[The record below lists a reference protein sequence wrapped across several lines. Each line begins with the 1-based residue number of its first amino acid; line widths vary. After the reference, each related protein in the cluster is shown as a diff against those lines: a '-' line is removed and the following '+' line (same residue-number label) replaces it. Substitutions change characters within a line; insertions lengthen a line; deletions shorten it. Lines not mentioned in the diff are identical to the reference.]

1 MNNFLNQTLR
11 NNQVNINT
19 DGDGTQI
26 NSKLRD
32 VKEVFPLMKEVDCP
46 YQAARWPMECQV
58 RTIDFS
64 FLKKS
69 LNHEILKAFIG
80 LNKM

>member
-1 MNNFLNQTLR
+1 MNNLLNQTIR
-11 NNQVNINT
+11 NSQININT

-26 NSKLRD
+26 ISKLRD

-58 RTIDFS
+58 RAIYFS
-64 FLKKS
+64 FLTKS
-69 LNHEILKAFIG
+69 LQAVKF
-80 LNKM
+80 

>member
-1 MNNFLNQTLR
+1 MNNLLNQTLR

-26 NSKLRD
+26 ISKLRD

-64 FLKKS
+64 FLNKS
-69 LNHEILKAFIG
+69 SNRQILKTFIVFI
-80 LNKM
+80 KM